1 TPRAGATPHP
11 AQASQQAPHK
21 GATQNKFSRIAGTGS
36 FLPPHRVSNQ
46 ELVDRLARDGI
57 QSSDDWIVE
66 RTGIRARHFAAPD
79 VTSSQLGLQ
88 ACLRA

>member
-1 TPRAGATPHP
+1 
-11 AQASQQAPHK
+11 
-21 GATQNKFSRIAGTGS
+21 GTGS

-88 ACLRA
+88 ACLRALDAAGLRPSDIDLIVCA